1 YYPFGLTMQ
10 GISSRALNFGSPE
23 NKYKFNKGSEL
34 QNKEFSDGSGLELY
48 ATNFRSLDPQLGRW
62 WQIDPK
68 PDYGQSLYSAMGNN
82 PISFNDPL
90 GDTLGI
96 SFRGGF
102 LGLGKRREV
111 TYNNG
116 SLSNKDGSA
125 YGGKVKGFLKQ
136 SVNAL
141 NKINGTTDGAKVVST
156 LQSSTNNFVVKD
168 ASQNPNHPG
177 NSEFI
182 ETDRNKSYAVAM
194 TAAGQGNPAA
204 GGSGGTIYWNSA
216 GTELPV
222 VGGTGISPIT
232 DLAHEMFHGYEA
244 NVGML
249 NNDDPQGTGLAR
261 MEYRAAYFENQI
273 RAALSPAQPLR
284 TGYNFRDAA
293 GNPQVANLLDAS
305 GKPIYV
311 PPTYIPPSLLPIN
324 LIY

>member
-1 YYPFGLTMQ
+1 MVVD
-10 GISSRALNFGSPE
+10 LNCIQQS
-23 NKYKFNKGSEL
+23 
-34 QNKEFSDGSGLELY
+34 
-48 ATNFRSLDPQLGRW
+48 FRSFDPQLGRW

-68 PDYGQSLYSAMGNN
+68 PDYGQSMYSAMGNN

-111 TYNNG
+111 TYNDG
-116 SLSNKDGSA
+116 SLTNNDGSA
-125 YGGKVKGFLKQ
+125 YGGKVKGFLKK

-141 NKINGTTDGAKVVST
+141 NKINDTKDGSKVVSS
-156 LQSSTNNFVVKD
+156 LQSSKNNFIVKN
-168 ASQNPNHPG
+168 ANQNPNNPG

-182 ETDRNKSYAVAM
+182 ETDRKKSYAVAM

-244 NVGML
+244 NYGML

-261 MEYRAAYFENQI
+261 SEYRAAYFENQI
-273 RAALSPAQPLR
+273 RAELTPPQPLR
-284 TGYNFRDAA
+284 TGYNFRDAS
-293 GNPQVANLLDAS
+293 GNPKLANLLDAN

-311 PPTYIPPSLLPIN
+311 PPTYVPPCLAPIN